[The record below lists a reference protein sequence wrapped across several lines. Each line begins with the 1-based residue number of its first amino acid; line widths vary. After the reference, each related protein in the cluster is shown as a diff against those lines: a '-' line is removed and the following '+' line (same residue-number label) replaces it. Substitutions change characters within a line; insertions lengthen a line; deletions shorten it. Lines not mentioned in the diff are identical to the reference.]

1 MALGPGGG
9 RVAVSPAQSKP
20 GKVGADLEIAYGLL
34 VDPGADW
41 VLGSPSRSRFEEID
55 ALGPGGDYFFL
66 PERANRYWMP
76 ILVGLAKIT
85 VRDFAAGAQ
94 FDGLKD
100 SDTLKKQWTSCTVF
114 SDLDVD
120 GPGATDPNFY
130 CAPTVT
136 KAFFVLLSQQAELR
150 KVVASVTLGLPLER
164 ESLPPKSFPIPPP
177 LPK

>member
-1 MALGPGGG
+1 M
-9 RVAVSPAQSKP
+9 SPAKSKP
-20 GKVGADLEIAYGLL
+20 GKGGADLRLPYERL

-41 VLGSPSRSRFEEID
+41 VLGSPARPAFDEITT
-55 ALGPGGDYFFL
+55 LGPGGDYFFL
-66 PERANRYWMP
+66 PERENRYWLP
-76 ILVGLAKIT
+76 ILVGLREIT

-94 FDGLKD
+94 FDGLPE
-100 SDTLKKQWTSCTVF
+100 SDTLKEQWASCTVF

-120 GPGATDPNFY
+120 GPGATEPNFY

-136 KAFFVLLSQQAELR
+136 KGFFVLLSRWSELR

-164 ESLPPKSFPIPPP
+164 ESLPRSIPIPPLP

>member
-1 MALGPGGG
+1 MALGPSGG

-20 GKVGADLEIAYGLL
+20 GGAEQSRDCLRTSG
-34 VDPGADW
+34 
-41 VLGSPSRSRFEEID
+41 RSRGRLGARLTFD
-55 ALGPGGDYFFL
+55 APLRRDRCPRSGRRLFL
-66 PERANRYWMP
+66 PAGTGKPLLDADPRRTIE
-76 ILVGLAKIT
+76 IT

-136 KAFFVLLSQQAELR
+136 KAFFVLLSQQANSAR
-150 KVVASVTLGLPLER
+150 WSRA
-164 ESLPPKSFPIPPP
+164 
-177 LPK
+177 